1 MKPYLNAAMALFL
14 LSAAPLAAQA
24 AEPKIKV
31 VRVIGD
37 DIRVPIPDGFCEP
50 EGPFQDNAR
59 LAEASDTQNVTF
71 LALFSCADMA
81 KGDVQHMIYIKGP
94 KELLT
99 TRASLKELLDAMGA
113 VPESEMNKVLADDS
127 ISPGVEKDAS
137 KAFGQ
142 KVEMKTEIQPA
153 AKDAYAYYLA
163 GSVEADVGE
172 RHIVTAVGVAMTS
185 VKGHVLSYNAYMPGK
200 DVAAIRAA
208 LEQAKAET
216 RKLLAAN

>member
-1 MKPYLNAAMALFL
+1 
-14 LSAAPLAAQA
+14 
-24 AEPKIKV
+24 
-31 VRVIGD
+31 
-37 DIRVPIPDGFCEP
+37 
-50 EGPFQDNAR
+50 
-59 LAEASDTQNVTF
+59 
-71 LALFSCADMA
+71 
-81 KGDVQHMIYIKGP
+81 MIYIKGP

-99 TRASLKELLDAMGA
+99 TRASLKELPDAMGA